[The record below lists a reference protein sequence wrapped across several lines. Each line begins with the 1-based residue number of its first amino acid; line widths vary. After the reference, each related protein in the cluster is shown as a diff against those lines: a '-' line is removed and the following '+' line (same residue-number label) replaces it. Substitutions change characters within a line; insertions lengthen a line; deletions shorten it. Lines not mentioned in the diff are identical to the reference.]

1 MITLGYV
8 AVEGPI
14 GVGKTTLATRLAE
27 SLDADLL
34 LEAPEENPFLGPFYD
49 DPQAHAF
56 QAQLFFLLQRAR
68 QVEHIRQKDLFAGR
82 RVTDF
87 MFDKDPLFA
96 RLTLSGPELALYE
109 DVYQRL
115 AWQAPVPDKIVYL
128 YAPVDTLA
136 ARVRQRG
143 RSQERAL
150 APEYLARV
158 ADRYAEYFRGYSAA
172 PLVTADAERLDLVD
186 DPSDYRAVLE
196 ALADPAQRI
205 DL

>member
-1 MITLGYV
+1 MSSLGYV
-8 AVEGPI
+8 AIEGPI
-14 GVGKTTLATRLAE
+14 GVGKTTLARRLAE
-27 SLDADLL
+27 SLEADLL

-49 DPQAHAF
+49 DPEANAF

-68 QVEHIRQKDLFAGR
+68 QVEHIRQQDMFAGP

-96 RLTLSGPELALYE
+96 RLTLSGPELALYD

-115 AWQAPVPDKIVYL
+115 AWQAPIPDKIVYL
-128 YAPVDTLA
+128 YAPLSTLV

-143 RSQERAL
+143 RTEERAL
-150 APEYLARV
+150 EPDYLAQV
-158 ADRYAEYFRGYSAA
+158 ADSYAEYFRDYRKA
-172 PLVTADAERLDLVD
+172 PLVTVDAARLNLVD
-186 DPSDYRAVLE
+186 NTANYRAVLD
-196 ALADPAQRI
+196 ALTDPAPRV

>member
-1 MITLGYV
+1 MSTLGYV

-27 SLDADLL
+27 SLEADLL

-49 DPQAHAF
+49 DPAAYAF

-68 QVEHIRQKDLFAGR
+68 QVEHICQQDMFAGR

-109 DVYQRL
+109 DIYQRL

-128 YAPVDTLA
+128 YASVDTLA
-136 ARVRQRG
+136 TRVHQRG
-143 RSQERAL
+143 RSQERSLEPA
-150 APEYLARV
+150 YLAQV
-158 ADRYAEYFRGYSAA
+158 ADSYAEYFRDYEEAS
-172 PLVTADAERLDLVD
+172 LVTVDAERRDLVN
-186 DPSDYRAVLE
+186 DPADYRAVLD
-196 ALADPAQRI
+196 ALADPAPRI